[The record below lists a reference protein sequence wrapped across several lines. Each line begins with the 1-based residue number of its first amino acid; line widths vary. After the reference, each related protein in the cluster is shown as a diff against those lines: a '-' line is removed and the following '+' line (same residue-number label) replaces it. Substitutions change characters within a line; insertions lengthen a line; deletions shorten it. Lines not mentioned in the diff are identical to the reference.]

1 LHTSREPLLRK
12 LFSIFLALHGLAHLV
27 GINRAWTKAN
37 YTTELFDGRVDLG
50 TVGGRIDSVIWL
62 LGAAAFV
69 VAAILIWQRSAR
81 AVPALLG
88 VTAFSTL
95 LCITAPRN
103 NVVGLVINVI
113 LLAGLAVFEL
123 RSRRQLGHIVKL
135 TSQTVEQEQITQE
148 S

>member
-1 LHTSREPLLRK
+1 MSREPLLRK
-12 LFSIFLALHGLAHLV
+12 LFAVFLALHGLAHLV
-27 GINRAWTKAN
+27 GITRAWTSDK
-37 YTTELFDGRVDLG
+37 YTTELFDARVDLG

-69 VAAILIWQRSAR
+69 IAAILIWQRSAGAIR
-81 AVPALLG
+81 VLFG